1 MSQKDHC
8 VSNMENKL
16 ERAKLEVEETDQ
28 ETALLVQVQIR
39 YESLN

>member
-1 MSQKDHC
+1 MWKINWTEPK
-8 VSNMENKL
+8 V
-16 ERAKLEVEETDQ
+16 EVEETDQ